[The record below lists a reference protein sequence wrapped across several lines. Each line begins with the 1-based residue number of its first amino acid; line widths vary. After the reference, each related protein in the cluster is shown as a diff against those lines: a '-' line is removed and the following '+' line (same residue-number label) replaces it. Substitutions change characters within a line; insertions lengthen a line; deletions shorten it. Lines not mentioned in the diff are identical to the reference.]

1 VRLSAKGSHVWKGK
15 RKGCQG
21 LYVDAERER
30 EEWGWFIVR
39 WLEMGGGPVTTT
51 RRGVRA
57 VRDGRQR
64 VRAARSFEMGH

>member
-30 EEWGWFIVR
+30 E
-39 WLEMGGGPVTTT
+39 
-51 RRGVRA
+51 RGVGVVHRA
-57 VRDGRQR
+57 VARNGRGPSHDNTAWRTCGQR
-64 VRAARSFEMGH
+64 RAATCAGGAEL